1 VRRLPFRQFCAPSGL
16 RRLSDMNRPVNICT
30 STLAAFTLDEAL
42 ELGAAAGYEGVELR
56 VHGNCHVSFQELQRR
71 CDEIRR
77 QVETR
82 GLALHAYS
90 TCFGVNEPGAID
102 AMIDIC
108 TRTGVKFF
116 RVTLP
121 LAGVAAVRNLGS
133 DRAVVPSYREGMPAA
148 QILRSVR
155 LTLQHLA
162 RRTKLAGVCALL
174 EIHWGTVMSSFTSAH
189 ALVRGLD
196 PDAVAIT
203 FDPANMIIE
212 GKEDWEYGI
221 DLLGE
226 HLLNVH
232 IKNASWV
239 RERGNWSWQWDGLQQ
254 GMVEW
259 PHLFRLLE
267 SRGYRGMLAMEDF
280 LVPRSYD
287 AALEHLAAL
296 RREATLLLGESAS
309 LRAA

>member
-1 VRRLPFRQFCAPSGL
+1 MPFRA
-16 RRLSDMNRPVNICT
+16 RLLI
-30 STLAAFTLDEAL
+30 
-42 ELGAAAGYEGVELR
+42 
-56 VHGNCHVSFQELQRR
+56 HGNCHVSFPELQQR
-71 CDEIRR
+71 CIEIKR
-77 QVETR
+77 QVEAR
-82 GLALHAYS
+82 GLDLRVYS

-108 TRTGVKFF
+108 TRTDVKYF

-133 DRAVVPSYREGMPAA
+133 DRACVPSYREGIPAG

-155 LTLQHLA
+155 LTLQQLA

-196 PDAVAIT
+196 PEAISIT
-203 FDPANMIIE
+203 FDPANMVIE

-221 DLLGE
+221 DLLRE
-226 HLLNVH
+226 HLVNVH

-239 RERGNWSWQWDGLQQ
+239 RERGNWTWQWDGLQQ

-259 PHLFRLLE
+259 PQLFRLLA
-267 SRGYRGMLAMEDF
+267 SRGYRGMDAYENAIGATATPDCPWYVVPADNKWFTRIVVASAIIQALDSLDLKYPRVGKEQLAQ
-280 LVPRSYD
+280 LQK
-287 AALEHLAAL
+287 
-296 RREATLLLGESAS
+296 T
-309 LRAA
+309 RAMLMKER

>member
-1 VRRLPFRQFCAPSGL
+1 
-16 RRLSDMNRPVNICT
+16 MNRTDPVNVCT
-30 STLAAFTLDEAL
+30 STLTAFALDDALKLAAE
-42 ELGAAAGYEGVELR
+42 AGYEGIELR
-56 VHGNCHVSFQELQRR
+56 VHGNGHVSLQDLQRR

-77 QVETR
+77 RVETH
-82 GLALHAYS
+82 GLELCVYN
-90 TCFGVNEPGAID
+90 TYFGVNEPGAVE

-108 TRTGVKFF
+108 ARTGVKYF

-121 LAGVAAVRNLGS
+121 VAGVAAVRNLGT
-133 DRAVVPSYREGMPAA
+133 DRALVPSYREGMPAA
-148 QILRSVR
+148 ELLRGVR

-174 EIHWGTVMSSFTSAH
+174 DIHWGTVMSSFTSVH
-189 ALVRGLD
+189 ALVRNLD
-196 PDAVAIT
+196 PDAIAIT

-221 DLLGE
+221 DLLRE
-226 HLLNVH
+226 HLANVH

-239 RERGNWSWQWDGLQQ
+239 RQSGNWTWQWDGLQQ

-259 PHLFRLLE
+259 PQLFRLLDA
-267 SRGYRGMLAMEDF
+267 RGYRGMLAMEDF

-287 AALEHLAAL
+287 AALEHLSAL
-296 RREATLLLGESAS
+296 RREAALLLGQSGS
-309 LRAA
+309 RRAA

>member
-1 VRRLPFRQFCAPSGL
+1 
-16 RRLSDMNRPVNICT
+16 MNRPVNIST
-30 STLAAFTLDEAL
+30 STLAAFALDDAL
-42 ELGAAAGYEGVELR
+42 RLAESAGYEGVELR
-56 VHGNCHVSFQELQRR
+56 VHGNCHVSLQELQRR
-71 CDEIRR
+71 CDEIKR
-77 QVETR
+77 QVEAHR
-82 GLALHAYS
+82 LELCVYS
-90 TCFGVNEPGAID
+90 TCFGVNEPGTID

-108 TRTGVKFF
+108 SRTGVKYF

-121 LAGVAAVRNLGS
+121 LAGVAAVRKLGT
-133 DRAVVPSYREGMPAA
+133 DRAVVPSYREGIAPAEL
-148 QILRSVR
+148 LRTVR

-196 PDAVAIT
+196 PEAIAIT

-212 GKEDWEYGI
+212 GKEDWEYGL
-221 DLLGE
+221 DLLRE
-226 HLLNVH
+226 HLANVH

-239 RERGNWSWQWDGLQQ
+239 RAAGSWTWQWDGLQQ

-259 PHLFRLLE
+259 PQLFGMLAA
-267 SRGYRGMLAMEDF
+267 RGYRGMLAVEDF

-287 AALEHLAAL
+287 AALEHVTAL
-296 RREATLLLGESAS
+296 RREATLLLEQSDS
-309 LRAA
+309 RRAA